1 MYGMLGFE
9 LSRLFSHFYFH
20 LFVCCYIDGRV
31 CKPLCY
37 RSSSM
42 RSGSGFLKFVHLV
55 ELGNG
60 FDVTGPQFVTA
71 SNKHLLGHYTKGSDE
86 TS

>member
-1 MYGMLGFE
+1 
-9 LSRLFSHFYFH
+9 
-20 LFVCCYIDGRV
+20 
-31 CKPLCY
+31 
-37 RSSSM
+37 M

-71 SNKHLLGHYTKGSDE
+71 SNKHLLDHYTKGSDVI
-86 TS
+86 S